1 MLGAMS
7 EYPLEMTAA
16 ESTTRQRAGDLH
28 ERSRLGGIFYVLSWL
43 LVSGFSPGWDRHP
56 IASGLVTALFLG
68 LLLMRIRVRA
78 GFLRDPERAVES
90 MREQWG
96 VLLTTG
102 LLWGLVSGWA
112 LVDPLFDDVRPLTL
126 IATTSLAMAFAQ
138 IFAVDRRLALLG
150 TATIYLPM
158 LLAVWLQGDRGIGMV
173 LVLNGLYLVAV
184 IGRSHR
190 EYEGKLALDAE
201 LRVERDRLAELS
213 RTDALTGLTNRGHF
227 QNTLADVVIEACSTG
242 LPLALLI
249 ADLDYF
255 KSINDAYGH
264 RVGDLVLARVGRLL
278 RSCARNIDVP
288 ARFGGEEFAVLLADS
303 SMEGAAA
310 FAERFRGHLQEVRV
324 PVPGGET
331 VGVTASI
338 GIAAGADLV
347 HAEELIEVA
356 DGALYQAKGQGR
368 DRMVCLQMMPGEA
381 PREVAASH

>member
-78 GFLRDPERAVES
+78 GFLRDPDRAVET

-112 LVDPLFDDVRPLTL
+112 LIDSVFDPVRPLTL
-126 IATTSLAMAFAQ
+126 IATSSLAMAFAQ

-150 TATIYLPM
+150 TATVYLPV
-158 LLAVWLQGDRGIGMV
+158 LVAVWLQGDRGIGMV

-255 KSINDAYGH
+255 KSINDRYGH
-264 RVGDLVLARVGRLL
+264 TAGDHVLRTAATWLRDAFPDARAVSR
-278 RSCARNIDVP
+278 I
-288 ARFGGEEFAVLLADS
+288 GGEEFAVLAT
-303 SMEGAAA
+303 G
-310 FAERFRGHLQEVRV
+310 ERV
-324 PVPGGET
+324 
-331 VGVTASI
+331 A
-338 GIAAGADLV
+338 GIAARAEALRAAIAESPLDLGDATSTAITVSLGLAVFDPFAYPDAQSLYAAAD
-347 HAEELIEVA
+347 E
-356 DGALYQAKGQGR
+356 ALYRAKSGGRNRLEQAR
-368 DRMVCLQMMPGEA
+368 
-381 PREVAASH
+381 

>member
-255 KSINDAYGH
+255 KSINDRYGH
-264 RVGDLVLARVGRLL
+264 AAGDQVLRTAAGWLRGAFPDARAVSR
-278 RSCARNIDVP
+278 I
-288 ARFGGEEFAVLLADS
+288 GGEEFAVLATGGMVAAMGKRAETLRAEIASSPMDFGDATPTSVTISIGLAVFDPFAY
-303 SMEGAAA
+303 GDAHALYAAA
-310 FAERFRGHLQEVRV
+310 DE
-324 PVPGGET
+324 
-331 VGVTASI
+331 
-338 GIAAGADLV
+338 
-347 HAEELIEVA
+347 
-356 DGALYQAKGQGR
+356 ALYRAKSGGRNRLEQAR
-368 DRMVCLQMMPGEA
+368 
-381 PREVAASH
+381 